1 MRRQFRYKINESVLA
16 TADIYVT
23 DRNNKYNFRPAIMKA
38 TKGQVNVKTIYKILV
53 PLISPF
59 FRQKKLTLKQVGQA
73 MVNAVLKGYPRQ
85 ILEVRDIEE
94 LANQ

>member
-38 TKGQVNVKTIYKILV
+38 TKRQVNVKTIYKILV

-73 MVNAVLKGYPRQ
+73 MINSVLKDYPAK
-85 ILEVRDIEE
+85 ILEVKDINK
-94 LANQ
+94 LGDS